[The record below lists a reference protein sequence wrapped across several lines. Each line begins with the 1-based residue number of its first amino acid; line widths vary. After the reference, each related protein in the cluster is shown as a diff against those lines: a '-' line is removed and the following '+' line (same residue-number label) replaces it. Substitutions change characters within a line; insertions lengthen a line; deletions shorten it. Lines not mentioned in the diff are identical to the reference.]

1 MTLNGHLHFKAF
13 VTNLNLY
20 CSEINVINI
29 TQNKNFNIQSKK
41 RCGSMPI
48 TRNKKTSFKKKR
60 KKKSTMRSLSYEW
73 KCTLRFFPPHL
84 ISLYTHQDQKVC
96 IFFTIL
102 LAMMLDEFYAT
113 QQIHQEE
120 QALEIKETT
129 FIRIQWTY
137 LLNYI
142 KQTLW
147 WQ

>member
-1 MTLNGHLHFKAF
+1 MKMHPLG
-13 VTNLNLY
+13 
-20 CSEINVINI
+20 
-29 TQNKNFNIQSKK
+29 
-41 RCGSMPI
+41 
-48 TRNKKTSFKKKR
+48 
-60 KKKSTMRSLSYEW
+60 
-73 KCTLRFFPPHL
+73 FFPSHL
-84 ISLYTHQDQKVC
+84 ISLYTRQDQKVC

-102 LAMMLDEFYAT
+102 LALMLDELYAT

-129 FIRIQWTY
+129 FIRIQWTL

>member
-1 MTLNGHLHFKAF
+1 MKMHPLG
-13 VTNLNLY
+13 
-20 CSEINVINI
+20 
-29 TQNKNFNIQSKK
+29 
-41 RCGSMPI
+41 
-48 TRNKKTSFKKKR
+48 
-60 KKKSTMRSLSYEW
+60 
-73 KCTLRFFPPHL
+73 FFPSHL
-84 ISLYTHQDQKVC
+84 ISLYTRQDQKVC

-102 LAMMLDEFYAT
+102 LAMMLDELYAT

-129 FIRIQWTY
+129 FIRIQWTL